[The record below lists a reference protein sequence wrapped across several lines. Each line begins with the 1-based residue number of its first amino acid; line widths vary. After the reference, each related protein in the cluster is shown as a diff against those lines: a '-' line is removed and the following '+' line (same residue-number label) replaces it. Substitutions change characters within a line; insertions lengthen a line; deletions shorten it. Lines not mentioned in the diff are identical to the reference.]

1 MIFFSPSPVFRSLVM
16 QDVGCIQM
24 GGQAALIAQLSPLCP
39 AKALFSFNY
48 LSILKRCQTKR
59 SWQGLALREQ
69 CGGCK
74 EGAYSRELLQEG
86 WMSCS
91 GWLLRLVRRHRGGSL
106 WQDFRTEPV
115 PCAPSAPSGSERLVL
130 CTDTPRQTVPQ
141 ERRCSARPHHPA
153 TDTPAQP
160 QQRGREP
167 SPWAASVSPRSRGC
181 CRLPHHGV
189 LFPRHREGAEVALL
203 LGQFRKATSFVLEIL

>member
-1 MIFFSPSPVFRSLVM
+1 M

-86 WMSCS
+86 WMSCP

-141 ERRCSARPHHPA
+141 ERRCSARPHRPA

-167 SPWAASVSPRSRGC
+167 SRGLRLCLRGAGAAAGCPTMGFCSQGIGKVLKWRFSSDGSEKPRLLSWRFC
-181 CRLPHHGV
+181 KLK
-189 LFPRHREGAEVALL
+189 RE
-203 LGQFRKATSFVLEIL
+203 S